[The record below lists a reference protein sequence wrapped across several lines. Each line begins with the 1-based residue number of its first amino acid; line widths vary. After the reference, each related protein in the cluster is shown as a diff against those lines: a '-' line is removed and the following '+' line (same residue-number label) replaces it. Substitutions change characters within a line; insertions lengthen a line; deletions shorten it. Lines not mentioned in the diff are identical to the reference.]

1 MSEPFLIRYLQ
12 PLLGGRRSECFNL
25 ICAALDNGWAAER
38 LIQEVV
44 WPAMAQVDRLYR
56 DDRINAAVENMAC
69 RINRTVADQ
78 LQAHLPKRPPNG
90 RCVLVACV
98 AEFGEELGAQMVAD
112 LFQADGW
119 QVYFIGGSVPHDEL
133 LSMVGELRPHVLLL
147 FGAGPQAVPAVR
159 GLIDLIRDIGV
170 CPAMNIMLSGGAFN
184 RVDGLWREVG
194 ADAFAGSADDVLALA
209 NELPPRELNAP
220 RLGIVK
226 KRRRRRRRTAP
237 KPQLETART
246 PARL

>member
-12 PLLGGRRSECFNL
+12 PLLAGRRSECFNL
-25 ICAALDNGWAAER
+25 IHDAIENGWAAER
-38 LIQEVV
+38 LIREVV

-56 DDRINAAVENMAC
+56 DDRINTAVESMAC

-78 LQAHLPKRPPNG
+78 LQACLPKGLPNG
-90 RCVLVACV
+90 KYVLVACI
-98 AEFGEELGAQMVAD
+98 ADFAEELGAQMVAD

-119 QVYFIGGSVPHDEL
+119 QVHFIGGGVPHDEL
-133 LSMVGELRPHVLLL
+133 LSLVGELHPHVLLL

-170 CPAMNIMLSGGAFN
+170 CPTMNIVLSGGVFN
-184 RVDGLWREVG
+184 RVGGLWREVG
-194 ADAFAGSADDVLALA
+194 ADAFADSAHDVLALA
-209 NELPPRELNAP
+209 NELPPREPHAP

-237 KPQLETART
+237 KLQLQTAGT
-246 PARL
+246 PTRL